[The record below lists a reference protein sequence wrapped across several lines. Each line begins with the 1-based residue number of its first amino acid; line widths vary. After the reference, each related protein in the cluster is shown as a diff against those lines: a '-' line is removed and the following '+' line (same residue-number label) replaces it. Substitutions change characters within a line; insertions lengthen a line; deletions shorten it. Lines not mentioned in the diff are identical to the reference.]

1 MSDGFWK
8 TRLAFAFPGAALMPA
23 RRRVEM
29 PPATSVPVEQKLTAL
44 NFGEKILLSSLLCP
58 LQGWLGAA
66 LFTDQRGPLVW
77 DALPAVFHVEH

>member
-1 MSDGFWK
+1 
-8 TRLAFAFPGAALMPA
+8 MPA

-58 LQGWLGAA
+58 LRGWLGAA

-77 DALPAVFHVEH
+77 DTLPALFHVEH